1 MESAAPI
8 TDTSRR
14 KPVPLTAAV
23 PTVESILV
31 APDRRVAV
39 VDGQI
44 VTVGDQVG
52 PRMVAGI
59 EQAAVVLQEPSGY
72 QIRVPIRRG
81 RGTD

>member
-1 MESAAPI
+1 
-8 TDTSRR
+8 
-14 KPVPLTAAV
+14 
-23 PTVESILV
+23 V

-39 VDGQI
+39 IDGQI

-52 PRMVAGI
+52 PRIVAGI